1 MIPRFRSLGLVL
13 ALVLSERAIAQSERI
28 PVPSCPHAD
37 SLLGPLGEDSKGIVR
52 RRHKPAA
59 DSTYFI
65 TGLGTGVINGN
76 QPSLTFLAGIG
87 FPIPR
92 LRPDA
97 ELLVILRGRAAA
109 SLTKSAATPGVNLL
123 LDDAAPRPLAI
134 VTLGE
139 FNGAPGTPVTL
150 PVSAAI
156 LSDDL
161 LALARADRAAIV
173 IETVR
178 IPLSG
183 SDQRDLRALYRAA
196 ACEHPD

>member
-1 MIPRFRSLGLVL
+1 MILRCGWLAIVL
-13 ALVLSERAIAQSERI
+13 ALFSSEGAIAQSERI
-28 PVPSCPHAD
+28 PVPSCAHAD
-37 SLLGPLGEDSKGIVR
+37 SLLGPLGDDSKGIVR

-65 TGLGTGVINGN
+65 TGPATGVINGN
-76 QPSLTFLAGIG
+76 QPSLSFFAGIG

-109 SLTKSAATPGVNLL
+109 TLTTSAAAPSVYLL
-123 LDDAAPRPLAI
+123 LDDAAPRQLAI
-134 VTLGE
+134 VTRGE

-161 LALARADRAAIV
+161 LALARATQAAV
-173 IETVR
+173 VVETIR